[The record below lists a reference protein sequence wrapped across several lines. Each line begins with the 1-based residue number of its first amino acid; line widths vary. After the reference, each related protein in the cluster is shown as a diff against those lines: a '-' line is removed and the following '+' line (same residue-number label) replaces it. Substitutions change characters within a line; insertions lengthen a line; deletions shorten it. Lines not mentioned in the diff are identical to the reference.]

1 MANDL
6 SGRPWVVDT
15 ASAATIH
22 ALNAYVKGIVFS
34 GYASA
39 ADEAIITFLAP
50 SGNTNV
56 LAVLQGKPDLSP
68 VHPDLALPIWV
79 RNIAVPTLTS
89 GKVSIFV

>member
-6 SGRPWVVDT
+6 SGRPWAVDT
-15 ASAATIH
+15 PSATTIH
-22 ALNAYVKGIVFS
+22 PLQCYVKGITFS

-39 ADEAIITFLAP
+39 ADQAIISFLSPA
-50 SGNTNV
+50 GNTDV
-56 LAVLQGKPDLSP
+56 LCNMQGHTDLSP
-68 VHPDLALPIWV
+68 VFFDLGLPIWV